1 MSEAL
6 DIERLRIIHAIVQF
20 STVKRLAQCIG
31 NQRKCRGGLASA
43 GVIQRVARERGA
55 PVFQDA
61 HESAFLKMGLKFLLG
76 QVGNAKSRQCC
87 LYDVDRLIERELSV
101 YAQVLR

>member
-31 NQRKCRGGLASA
+31 NQRKCREGW
-43 GVIQRVARERGA
+43 RR
-55 PVFQDA
+55 
-61 HESAFLKMGLKFLLG
+61 LG
-76 QVGNAKSRQCC
+76 
-87 LYDVDRLIERELSV
+87 
-101 YAQVLR
+101 